1 MVRLGTMFVLTAFLS
16 GGCGPLHLGGV
27 TKPSGESRHKV
38 EVPPADQPAPPVEDG
53 SAPDQVRQILST
65 ERDIPIETF
74 LTTWGREVPARIRA
88 TSLRFD
94 FRANVRGARFECRS
108 SAQVAFEPC
117 SQGNAAIFSRLRHGQ
132 QVALWVRARSL
143 EGRVDL
149 TPLQIGFVV
158 DLVSGVIPE
167 DWAADVVDEQPLLNV
182 ADVPLESTSGGVE
195 LDSFGKPLQRQLQV
209 GSWYAVAVPWSMY
222 LASWSSTKTWNGGI
236 HSLRILGRPSSRED
250 ERCDRTFERS
260 VPGPRGTTYC
270 EGTSTRVQSAEEFA
284 RPLPWNHAEL
294 VSAAGDERL
303 FASAFDSDTDPAAQ
317 GWWLSQICSGAAQA
331 GRSRVQLLSEFYG
344 VIPREETLVWC
355 QMRDSSGGWWWT
367 GIFDAKL
374 GEARRM
380 QVVYALRAGG
390 VMSSGE
396 QFAARMS
403 EIIPRIVVPIAP
415 TQ

>member
-1 MVRLGTMFVLTAFLS
+1 MIRLGTTLVLTALLS
-16 GGCGPLHLGGV
+16 GGCGALPLGNAKDPTG
-27 TKPSGESRHKV
+27 TSRHKV
-38 EVPPADQPAPPVEDG
+38 EVPPEQPVPPTSGEEPAG
-53 SAPDQVRQILST
+53 RALQMLSS
-65 ERDIPIETF
+65 ERDIPVETF
-74 LTTWGREVPARIRA
+74 LTTWGREVPARIRG

-108 SAQVAFEPC
+108 TVQAPFAPC
-117 SQGNAAIFSRLRHGQ
+117 SQGNAAIFTRLRHGQ

-158 DLVSGVIPE
+158 DLVAGVIPE
-167 DWAADVVDEQPLLNV
+167 DWAADVMEETPLLNV
-182 ADVPLESTSGGVE
+182 ADIPLESPSGGV
-195 LDSFGKPLQRQLQV
+195 DVDASGKPQQRQLQV

-222 LASWSSTKTWNGGI
+222 LASWSTTKTWNGGI
-236 HSLRILGRPSSRED
+236 HALRVMGRTSSRDGEAC
-250 ERCDRTFERS
+250 ERSFERTVS
-260 VPGPRGTTYC
+260 GPRGTTYC
-270 EGTSTRVQSAEEFA
+270 EGTPTRAQAAESFA

-303 FASAFDSDTDPAAQ
+303 FASAFDSDLDPTAQ
-317 GWWLSQICSGAAQA
+317 GWWLPEVCAGAAHA
-331 GRSRVQLLSEFYG
+331 GRTRVQLLSEFYG
-344 VIPREETLVWC
+344 TTPREETLSWC
-355 QMRDSSGGWWWT
+355 QMRSPDGAWWWT
-367 GIFDAKL
+367 GVFDAKL

-396 QFAARMS
+396 QFAARMA

-415 TQ
+415 VD